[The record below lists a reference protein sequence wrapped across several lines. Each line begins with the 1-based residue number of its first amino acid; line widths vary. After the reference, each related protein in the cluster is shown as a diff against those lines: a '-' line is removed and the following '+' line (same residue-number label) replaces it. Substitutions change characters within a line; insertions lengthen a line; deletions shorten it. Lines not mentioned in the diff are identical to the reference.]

1 MLIPKIFALQLQM
14 DTFPCGNFIQL
25 LPYDETQMSWIY
37 VTVTYIQPMDYYGYD
52 DVKVYVRDDMNATS
66 EITTIRFAVMES
78 PCQNKGQCQGLSLLY
93 NSFYS
98 CFFFSSSQ
106 IMTLLHLILL

>member
-1 MLIPKIFALQLQM
+1 MLIPKIFASQLQM

-66 EITTIRFAVMES
+66 EITTIRL
-78 PCQNKGQCQGLSLLY
+78 G
-93 NSFYS
+93 
-98 CFFFSSSQ
+98 
-106 IMTLLHLILL
+106 T